1 MGEEFDIGETNS
13 KIKKLESIRDE
24 KEVQENLTFAY
35 DYVETE
41 IKNMEVLECN
51 L

>member
-1 MGEEFDIGETNS
+1 M
-13 KIKKLESIRDE
+13 LESITGE
-24 KEVQENLTFAY
+24 KKVQENLTFAY
-35 DYVETE
+35 DYVEKE